1 MEITPP
7 KRASWS
13 GQVAFILAAAA
24 SAIGLGNLWR
34 FPYLAA
40 QYGGGTFILV
50 YLILVV
56 TLGFTLMVT
65 EIAIGRRTQQS
76 QLTAY
81 SKLHRGFGPLGL
93 LATIIPVVIVPY
105 YCVIGGWVLKYF
117 WTYARLAIQGGEDPF
132 ANAEGFFGSFVGAP
146 FQPFGYGLLFILV
159 CALVIALGVKHGIEK
174 SNLVLMPLLFV
185 MAIGI
190 SIYVVCQPGAGAGV
204 KYYLVPNL
212 DALSAADGS
221 FSFAQLGKTILGAM
235 GQMFYSLSLA
245 MGIMITYGSYMRK
258 GDSIERSV
266 RRIELFDT
274 LIAIVAGLMIIP
286 AVYMFAVNNPK
297 PVTPKELEEAGG
309 SAQIVRS
316 FAEENVRA
324 RKLSTEEIETLAK
337 KYEVDQTEDAVRAR
351 LLEDWMNQP
360 VRIDQLEAAAKDA
373 AAPEAAEAAPAAP
386 EAAQAVA
393 AAPAAAPEA
402 AEAAPAAPEATEAAP
417 AAPEAAPETAETAVE
432 AAPETAEV
440 AAEAAPEAAAATPE
454 TEPSPDLAAV
464 NLAKGGDLS
473 IKKSMNNGVGLMFMT
488 LPSVFSGFG
497 RMGPILGA
505 VFFLLVA
512 FAALTSAISLYEAC
526 VASVCDLL
534 GMKRRN
540 ATFFMFFVIAFLSV
554 FSALG
559 FGVWDGLTPFGMD
572 FLTFFDFVTNAVLM
586 PIVAIITCVFVGWIV
601 KPKTIEDEVL
611 QGERKFAA
619 RGLYNVMVKY
629 VAPIL
634 IGAVLISEIFRNLG
648 LFGWSI

>member
-1 MEITPP
+1 MNNPP
-7 KRASWS
+7 ESPVVPVTKRASWS
-13 GQVAFILAAAA
+13 GQLAFVLAAAA

-65 EIAIGRRTQQS
+65 EIAIGRMTQQS

-117 WTYARLAIQGGEDPF
+117 WTYAKMAANPGGNPF
-132 ANAEGFFGSFVGAP
+132 SDASGFFGSFVGSP
-146 FQPFGYGLLFILV
+146 FAPFGYGLLFILV

-190 SIYVVCQPGAGAGV
+190 SIYVVCLPGSGAGV

-212 DALSAADGS
+212 DALSAPDGS

-258 GDSIERSV
+258 GDSIEKSV
-266 RRIELFDT
+266 RRIEIFDT

-286 AVYMFAVNNPK
+286 AVYMFAVKNPK
-297 PVTPKELEEAGG
+297 PVTPDELEKAGG
-309 SAQIVRS
+309 NAALVQAI
-316 FAEENVRA
+316 AEENVRA
-324 RKLSTEEIETLAK
+324 LEFTEADLAKLGK
-337 KYEVDQTEDAVRAR
+337 KYEVDAAEEAVRAK
-351 LLEDWMNQP
+351 LLEDWKSQP
-360 VRIDQLEAAAKDA
+360 VQIAQLEAAAADA
-373 AAPEAAEAAPAAP
+373 AEGDAA
-386 EAAQAVA
+386 
-393 AAPAAAPEA
+393 
-402 AEAAPAAPEATEAAP
+402 
-417 AAPEAAPETAETAVE
+417 
-432 AAPETAEV
+432 
-440 AAEAAPEAAAATPE
+440 
-454 TEPSPDLAAV
+454 L
-464 NLAKGGDLS
+464 NLKKGSALS
-473 IKKSMNNGVGLMFMT
+473 IKKSMNGGVGLMFMT
-488 LPSVFSGFG
+488 LPTVFADFG
-497 RMGPILGA
+497 RIGA
-505 VFFLLVA
+505 LVGTVFFLLVA

-559 FGVWDGLTPFGMD
+559 FGVWGKMTPFGMD
-572 FLTFFDFVTNAVLM
+572 FLTFFDFVTNSVLM
-586 PIVAIITCVFVGWIV
+586 PIVAIVTCVFVGWVI
-601 KPKTIEDEVL
+601 KPKAIEDEVL
-611 QGERKFAA
+611 KGEPKFAA
-619 RGLYNVMVKY
+619 RGLYNVMVKF

>member
-1 MEITPP
+1 MENTSP

-13 GQVAFILAAAA
+13 GQLAFVLAAAA

-50 YLILVV
+50 YVILVV
-56 TLGFTLMVT
+56 TLGFTLMTT
-65 EIAIGRRTQQS
+65 EIAIGRMTQQS

-81 SKLHRGFGPLGL
+81 SKLHKGFGPLGL
-93 LATIIPVVIVPY
+93 LATVIPVVIVPY

-117 WTYARLAIQGGEDPF
+117 WTYLAMVFDPS
-132 ANAEGFFGSFVGAP
+132 ADPIADAGGFFGGFIGAP
-146 FQPFGYGLLFILV
+146 FAPFGYGLLFIFV

-190 SIYVVCQPGAGAGV
+190 AAYVVCLPGSGDGI
-204 KYYLVPNL
+204 KYYLVPNM
-212 DALSAADGS
+212 DALRGADGA
-221 FSFAQLGKTILGAM
+221 FSPAQLAKTILGAM

-258 GDSIERSV
+258 TDSIEKSV
-266 RRIELFDT
+266 RRIEVFDT
-274 LIAIVAGLMIIP
+274 LIAIVAGMMIIP
-286 AVYMFAVNNPK
+286 VVYMFAVK
-297 PVTPKELEEAGG
+297 TGTPVHEA
-309 SAQIVRS
+309 
-316 FAEENVRA
+316 
-324 RKLSTEEIETLAK
+324 
-337 KYEVDQTEDAVRAR
+337 
-351 LLEDWMNQP
+351 MNAGP
-360 VRIDQLEAAAKDA
+360 
-373 AAPEAAEAAPAAP
+373 
-386 EAAQAVA
+386 
-393 AAPAAAPEA
+393 
-402 AEAAPAAPEATEAAP
+402 
-417 AAPEAAPETAETAVE
+417 
-432 AAPETAEV
+432 
-440 AAEAAPEAAAATPE
+440 
-454 TEPSPDLAAV
+454 
-464 NLAKGGDLS
+464 
-473 IKKSMNNGVGLMFMT
+473 GLMFVT
-488 LPSVFSGFG
+488 LPKVFADFG
-497 RMGPILGA
+497 RAGAFVGA

-559 FGVWDGLTPFGMD
+559 FGVWGKLTPFGMD

-586 PIVAIITCVFVGWIV
+586 PIVAIVTCVFVGWVI
-601 KPKTIEDEVL
+601 KPKAIEEEIL
-611 QGERKFAA
+611 KGEKRFVA

-629 VAPIL
+629 VAPVL
-634 IGAVLISEIFRNLG
+634 IGAVLISEICRNLG
-648 LFGWSI
+648 IGNWKI